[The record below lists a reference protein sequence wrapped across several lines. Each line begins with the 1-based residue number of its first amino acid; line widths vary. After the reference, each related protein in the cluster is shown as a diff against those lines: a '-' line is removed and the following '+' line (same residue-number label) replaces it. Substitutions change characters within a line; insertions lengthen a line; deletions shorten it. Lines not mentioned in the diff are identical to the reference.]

1 MEEQAQRTG
10 EVRAIEELVAS
21 VCNVELKL
29 IFFVFLHIKNKMLL
43 ETILYSPV
51 LCLVSFCLCVSICI
65 CRRTTHN
72 VPVETI
78 RRMLNGYERYVT
90 VQSIMGSQMP
100 EIKQRLLL
108 ENRSS
113 Q

>member
-1 MEEQAQRTG
+1 M
-10 EVRAIEELVAS
+10 
-21 VCNVELKL
+21 
-29 IFFVFLHIKNKMLL
+29 KNEMLL
-43 ETILYSPV
+43 EEILYIPV
-51 LCLVSFCLCVSICI
+51 LCLFVSICV

-78 RRMLNGYERYVT
+78 RRMLNGYERFVT

-100 EIKQRLLL
+100 ELKQRLLL